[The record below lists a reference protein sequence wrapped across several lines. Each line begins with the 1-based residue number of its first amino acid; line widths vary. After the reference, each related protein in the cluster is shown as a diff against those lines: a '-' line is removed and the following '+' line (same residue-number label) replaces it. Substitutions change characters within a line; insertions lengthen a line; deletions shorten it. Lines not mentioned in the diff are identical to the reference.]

1 MKTLL
6 ILEGGGLRAI
16 YTAGVLDCFLKNN
29 IKVDAVIG
37 VSAGALFGINYLSK
51 QQGRVIRY
59 TLENANNKDYMGI
72 SSWIKTGNIMNKD
85 FCFNKLIYE
94 TDPFDFKTFNK
105 SKIEFYVTV
114 TNVETGKA
122 EYKRINDIKEDMEYL
137 RASGSMPI
145 VSKIVKV
152 NGKKYLDG
160 GISDSVPIKWGLK
173 NGYKRIIVVETR
185 PKTYRKKKSKLLPY
199 KILYKDYPRLV
210 KTVKERYNI
219 YNKTKTYIE
228 ALEEENRV
236 FVIRPTEYIKIKRI
250 ENNKD
255 KIQEMYRLGLKDA
268 NERLKELKKYMK

>member
-122 EYKRINDIKEDMEYL
+122 EYKRINDIEEDMEYL

>member
-16 YTAGVLDCFLKNN
+16 YTSGVLDCFLKNN

-122 EYKRINDIKEDMEYL
+122 EYKRINDIEEDMEYL

-173 NGYKRIIVVETR
+173 NGYKRIIIVETR

>member
-59 TLENANNKDYMGI
+59 TLENANNKDYMGL

-122 EYKRINDIKEDMEYL
+122 EYKRINDIEEDMEYL

>member
-72 SSWIKTGNIMNKD
+72 SSWIKTGNII
-85 FCFNKLIYE
+85 NKLIYE

-122 EYKRINDIKEDMEYL
+122 EYKRINDIEEDMEYL

-268 NERLKELKKYMK
+268 NERLKELKKNMK

>member
-122 EYKRINDIKEDMEYL
+122 EYKRINDIEEDMEYL

-173 NGYKRIIVVETR
+173 NGFKRIIVVETR

>member
-122 EYKRINDIKEDMEYL
+122 EYKIINDIEEDMEYL

>member
-59 TLENANNKDYMGI
+59 TLENANNKDYMGL

-105 SKIEFYVTV
+105 SKIDFYVTV

-122 EYKRINDIKEDMEYL
+122 EYKRINDIEEDMEYL

-173 NGYKRIIVVETR
+173 NGYKRIIIVETR

>member
-122 EYKRINDIKEDMEYL
+122 EYKRINDIEEDMEYL

-199 KILYKDYPRLV
+199 KILYKDYPHLV

>member
-122 EYKRINDIKEDMEYL
+122 EYKRINDIEEDMEYL

-160 GISDSVPIKWGLK
+160 GISDSVPIKWGL
-173 NGYKRIIVVETR
+173 NKRIIVVETR

>member
-122 EYKRINDIKEDMEYL
+122 EYKRINDIEEDMEYL

-173 NGYKRIIVVETR
+173 NGYKRIIIVETR

>member
-122 EYKRINDIKEDMEYL
+122 EYKRINDIEEDMEYL

-173 NGYKRIIVVETR
+173 NGYKGIIVVETR

-199 KILYKDYPRLV
+199 KILYKDYPHLV